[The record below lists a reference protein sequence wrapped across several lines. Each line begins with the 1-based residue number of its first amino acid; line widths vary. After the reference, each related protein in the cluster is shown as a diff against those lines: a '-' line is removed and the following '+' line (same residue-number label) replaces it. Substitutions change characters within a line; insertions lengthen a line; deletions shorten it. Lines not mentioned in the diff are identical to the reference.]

1 MLIKVFGAAV
11 QGIDATLIT
20 IEVNSSRGCMFYLV
34 GLPDSAV
41 KESHQRIISALQV
54 NGYKMPTTNI
64 VVNMAPADIRKE
76 GSAYDLP
83 LAIGLLGANETISSE
98 KFSRYLL
105 MGELSLDGSIQPIKG
120 ALPIAIKARED
131 GFEGLIIPQQNARE
145 AAVVN
150 QLKVYGVSNIREVI
164 EFFNNERELEPTIV
178 NTREEF
184 YAHQSTFEF
193 DFADV
198 KGQENVKRAL
208 EVAAAGGHNLIMIG
222 APGSGKSMMAK
233 RLPSILPPL
242 SLGESLETTKIH
254 SVAGKLNRN
263 SSLIT
268 QRPFRD
274 PHHTISQVILVY
286 YLVDKIFFLPLR
298 PYKLLISFLSMKCI
312 LLVRVSTEAQSY
324 DEQEKEL
331 YDLAHFYGYKDK
343 DISSIATKESAI
355 KLDEEERFGLNRMK
369 ELLETGEYDCV
380 FAWEISRI
388 ARRKKIL
395 FSILEYLTSKGIQLI
410 IKEPRIRLLK
420 DDKTIDEGA
429 ETIFTLYA
437 QLAESEMRNKIARF
451 ARAKKEGFNKGK
463 YMGGK
468 ITLGYKVSEDGY
480 WEIDEEG
487 SKLVR
492 LIFDMYIS
500 GEYSLTG
507 LGKELKS
514 RGYFKN
520 LSVTSIKVEMSH
532 LLKNPIYR
540 GIRTSNNIYPQ
551 IIDDDT
557 WEQCCKKRKENRT
570 RSKTK
575 TPHLLTPLIRCI
587 CNASYSVNLMDGTY
601 SCRVKHNAVEKGL
614 THSPD
619 VNVNMIESLAWY
631 VALQELH
638 EDMVCKRSDAKKTYE
653 EEIKVYN
660 QKIAHSRELL
670 ESTMKRRS
678 DLDENYFVHG
688 RFTKEKYEE
697 LTQKQN
703 DIIKTE
709 QSNIRKF
716 ETAINSLQ
724 QQIQAD
730 ITFDDMLD
738 ALGNSYEH
746 LKNGTTPETMRKII
760 HRYITE
766 INVEP
771 VEGRRT
777 VFWKKVIIHTPHDAE
792 KQAEIKCLHEQGLS
806 DVAITITNV
815 FYVDTYHKKAY
826 WDKDMQNCVPMVYIQ
841 RLERKRGK

>member
-557 WEQCCKKRKENRT
+557 WEQGCKKRKENRT

-792 KQAEIKCLHEQGLS
+792 KQAEIKCLREQGLS